1 MLLPKSTYFLRSAKH
16 LMFFK
21 KRDFGLPKAQPN
33 ITRIHLILKTSISPS
48 TFTLSSPSLFPL
60 PDRMQMPGELRS
72 KQRCDKKGQHEI
84 VRDLVTL
91 LTYLHSKKVER
102 KNLITSSRHQSHM
115 KAKEN
120 LNNKDI
126 TRPWLR
132 NKSN

>member
-16 LMFFK
+16 LMFLK

-84 VRDLVTL
+84 VRDLVTF

-102 KNLITSSRHQSHM
+102 KNLITSSGHQSHM
-115 KAKEN
+115 KARGGHKNRKTETPN
-120 LNNKDI
+120 RTEI
-126 TRPWLR
+126 F
-132 NKSN
+132 